1 MITKFSNKKSTMLA
15 NKSATAI
22 HTGIGINF
30 YSKNQ
35 QLAEEL
41 HKLLIRKFKKCQVYS
56 SFNGRPWGADLVDMQ
71 LISTYK
77 EGI

>member
-1 MITKFSNKKSTMLA
+1 MLA

-41 HKLLIRKFKKCQVYS
+41 HKLLIRKFKKSKYI
-56 SFNGRPWGADLVDMQ
+56 PPLTADPGVQ
-71 LISTYK
+71 I
-77 EGI
+77 